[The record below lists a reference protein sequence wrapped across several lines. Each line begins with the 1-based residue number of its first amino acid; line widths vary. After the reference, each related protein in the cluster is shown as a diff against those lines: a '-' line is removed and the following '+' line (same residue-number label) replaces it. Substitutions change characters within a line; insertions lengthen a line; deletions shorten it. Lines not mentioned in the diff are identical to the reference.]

1 MEMQE
6 GKGYHLCSPPRGS
19 ALQPTSHRWINSLH
33 AISFSI
39 GIHESVVKSVIFFL
53 LLMLAAFC
61 FE

>member
-6 GKGYHLCSPPRGS
+6 GRKGIPSLLSSQGS
-19 ALQPTSHRWINSLH
+19 ALHPTSHRWLYSLH
-33 AISFSI
+33 AFI